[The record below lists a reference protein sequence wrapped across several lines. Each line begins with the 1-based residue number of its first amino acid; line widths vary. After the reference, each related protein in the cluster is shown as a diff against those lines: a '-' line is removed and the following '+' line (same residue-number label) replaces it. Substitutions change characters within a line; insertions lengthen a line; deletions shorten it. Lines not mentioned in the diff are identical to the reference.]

1 MKPINIALIGLGTVG
16 CGVYQTLHIHRQRLE
31 KLVGAPIN
39 ISTIIIE
46 NPDKHQKIS
55 AKTNITTDV
64 NTVLNNPEIDV
75 VFEAIV
81 GKEPAFSLLRRCI
94 QAKKHVITSNKEMFA
109 IHGQELKRLA
119 TQYNVQIGYDATT
132 AGGIPIIQTIQQLLK
147 ANQIQYVQAILNG
160 TTNFILSA
168 MREKNITFST
178 ALDEAQNWG
187 YAEADPENDIEGFD
201 AYYKLMILSDLIFEK
216 QPDLKYVKRI
226 GIRDITEDSLQGLQ
240 TEGKRVKHI
249 AKIGYDAT
257 GNLTASVE
265 PEAVSKEH
273 PLYAVE
279 GVNNAIHIKGDIVG
293 DLTFTGPGAG
303 SFPTASAMIEDFC
316 ILFKKEQAAIA
327 GAPV

>member
-1 MKPINIALIGLGTVG
+1 MRPINIALIGLGTVG
-16 CGVYQTLHIHRQRLE
+16 CGVYQTLHIHQQRLE

-46 NPDKHQKIS
+46 HPDKHQKIA
-55 AKTNITTDV
+55 AKTNVTTDV

-81 GKEPAFSLLRRCI
+81 GKEPAFSLLRKCI

-109 IHGQELKRLA
+109 THGDELKNLA
-119 TQYNVQIGYDATT
+119 SRYNVRIGYDATT

-168 MREKNITFST
+168 MREKNITFSS

-187 YAEADPENDIEGFD
+187 YAESNPENDIDGFD
-201 AYYKLMILSDLIFEK
+201 AFYKLMILSDLIFEK
-216 QPDLKYVKRI
+216 QPDIEHVTRV
-226 GIRDITEDSLQGLQ
+226 GIRNTTEESIQALQ
-240 TEGKRVKHI
+240 TEGKRLKHI
-249 AKIGYDAT
+249 AKIGHDAA

-265 PEAVSKEH
+265 LEAVSKEH

-316 ILFKKEQAAIA
+316 ILFKKERAPIAI
-327 GAPV
+327 G